1 MFVTLL
7 IVNLIVSLLVC
18 FIVARIFRD
27 PISKILQRLIAEDI
41 SLAWSKY
48 IIFTIYVVGISG
60 GVEIYKLEQY
70 IAPKANAEALELT
83 TERWILEIYRC
94 IIETLKSDAWMLLI
108 FFMFVLIAYVIMKG
122 FEMKRLSKQQSQ

>member
-1 MFVTLL
+1 MFITLL

-18 FIVARIFRD
+18 YIVARIFRD
-27 PISKILQRLIAEDI
+27 PVSKILQRLIAEDI
-41 SLAWSKY
+41 SQAWSKY

-70 IAPKANAEALELT
+70 IAPKVNAEALELT

-122 FEMKRLSKQQSQ
+122 FEMKRLSKQQNQ